1 MANVENVE
9 AALRELRTEPLPAP
23 LDAWRIEIGA
33 DWSGDPAVR
42 VWIPIENVD
51 SVDLDVDMLMTMHD
65 AVRDRVRSAVDDD
78 SLVYVHF
85 DDPSEF
91 GEAP

>member
-1 MANVENVE
+1 M
-9 AALRELRTEPLPAP
+9 
-23 LDAWRIEIGA
+23 
-33 DWSGDPAVR
+33 
-42 VWIPIENVD
+42 WIPIENVD
-51 SVDLDVDMLMTMHD
+51 SVDLDVDMLVAMHD

-85 DDPSEF
+85 GDPSEF

>member
-1 MANVENVE
+1 MANVETIE
-9 AALRELRTEPLPAP
+9 AALRELRTESLPAP

-33 DWSGDPAVR
+33 DWAGDPAVR

-78 SLVYVHF
+78 LLAYARF